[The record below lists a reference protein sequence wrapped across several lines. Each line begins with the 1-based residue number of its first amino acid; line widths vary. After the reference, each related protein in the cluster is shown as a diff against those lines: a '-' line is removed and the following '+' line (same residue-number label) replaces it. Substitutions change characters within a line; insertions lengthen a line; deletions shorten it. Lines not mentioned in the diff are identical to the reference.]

1 MTKSEL
7 LSQVKEYYLMSRDFN
22 GLRICKITDYNI
34 EDIVSLINDNLIEI
48 LSENDVINPHIKG
61 FNLKLSKEHQ
71 IENIKDTKKLSCLY
85 PTPKALKDAEID
97 NVAPYTA
104 KLRSGEAQFQIV
116 YFNIEI
122 LERYINN
129 PKYLIID
136 YGYRGE
142 ICLKDEYWS
151 EDQESEYVKNY
162 GMAYK
167 KGESI
172 DRAVAVFLG
181 DLAKLPQRR
190 QLLWKSFEANNQNNY
205 DVAEGFIKN
214 LIYGGWVTTYWIFDA
229 VLEEMKVINDLC
241 SAIGIPGLFNHIYG
255 TFYDEKPDGYSNI
268 LLPTLKNY
276 YEFVLVIEKLIVHN
290 ISVKTFT
297 KNASMVQA
305 IDRKTDEGFD
315 KGSLAMFEEWIYINV
330 KAEFNINDKII
341 KPLKNIRKIRQIP
354 AHELYDNVY
363 DISIYEKQK
372 KLMENIY
379 IALKAIRHL
388 FMGHPLAKIVEIP
401 KYLLEEKD
409 IVFY

>member
-22 GLRICKITDYNI
+22 GLPICKITDYNI

-61 FNLKLSKEHQ
+61 FNLKLSKEHK

>member
-22 GLRICKITDYNI
+22 GLPICKITDYNI

-61 FNLKLSKEHQ
+61 FNLKLSKEHR

-388 FMGHPLAKIVEIP
+388 FMGHPLAKIVKIP

>member
-1 MTKSEL
+1 M
-7 LSQVKEYYLMSRDFN
+7 
-22 GLRICKITDYNI
+22 
-34 EDIVSLINDNLIEI
+34 
-48 LSENDVINPHIKG
+48 
-61 FNLKLSKEHQ
+61 
-71 IENIKDTKKLSCLY
+71 
-85 PTPKALKDAEID
+85 
-97 NVAPYTA
+97 
-104 KLRSGEAQFQIV
+104 RSGEAQFQIV

-354 AHELYDNVY
+354 AHELHDNVY

-388 FMGHPLAKIVEIP
+388 FMGHPLAKIVKIP